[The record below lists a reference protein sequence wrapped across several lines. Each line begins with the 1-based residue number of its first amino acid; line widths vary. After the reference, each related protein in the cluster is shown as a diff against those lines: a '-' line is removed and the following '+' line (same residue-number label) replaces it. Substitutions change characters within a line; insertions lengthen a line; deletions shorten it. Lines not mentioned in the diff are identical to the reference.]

1 MSLQPLFIKLI
12 HLLNHIYSDRIC
24 HILSVSRAL
33 LWNNAFSTRTCGDVE
48 PRAASS
54 PPYLSLTMGWNIVKR
69 DSHSQFYWTYSWN
82 FPREKPIFLF
92 DGVPPKI
99 VLIAASFFFF
109 FLLRISVFG
118 EQQTYTPIIRWIAA
132 VSVILINPRPAPRN
146 GCVLVSLK
154 LCSQTSEAKEFSFW
168 DSRPVAADLH
178 TCQFRAAH
186 FLTLWIICNC
196 EWWSNT

>member
-1 MSLQPLFIKLI
+1 MKLI

-24 HILSVSRAL
+24 HILSVSWAL
-33 LWNNAFSTRTCGDVE
+33 HWNNAFSTRTCGDAE
-48 PRAASS
+48 PRAAFS
-54 PPYLSLTMGWNIVKR
+54 PPYLSLTMGWNIVKCDR
-69 DSHSQFYWTYSWN
+69 HSQFYWMYSWN
-82 FPREKPIFLF
+82 FSGEKPIFLF
-92 DGVPPKI
+92 DGVLPKI
-99 VLIAASFFFF
+99 VLIAASFLFFF
-109 FLLRISVFG
+109 FRISVLG
-118 EQQTYTPIIRWIAA
+118 EQTYTHIIRWIAA
-132 VSVILINPRPAPRN
+132 VSIILINPQPAPRN

-178 TCQFRAAH
+178 TCQFSAAH

>member
-1 MSLQPLFIKLI
+1 MKLI

-24 HILSVSRAL
+24 HLLSVSRAL
-33 LWNNAFSTRTCGDVE
+33 HWNNAFSTRTCGDAE

-54 PPYLSLTMGWNIVKR
+54 PPYLSLTMGWNIVKCDR
-69 DSHSQFYWTYSWN
+69 HSQFYWMYSWN
-82 FPREKPIFLF
+82 FSGEKTHISVWRSSAKNSANSCIFS
-92 DGVPPKI
+92 
-99 VLIAASFFFF
+99 SFFFF
-109 FLLRISVFG
+109 RISVLG
-118 EQQTYTPIIRWIAA
+118 EQTYTHIIRWIAA
-132 VSVILINPRPAPRN
+132 VSIILINPQPAPRN

-178 TCQFRAAH
+178 TCQFSAAH